1 MMNPMDKLEPCRC
14 LTAETRTLAVTG
26 ATLVVTGALLVKTRT
41 LAATGATLVATDL
54 EHPQKLQ
61 PLSAPPML
69 QAEHKGQLK
78 RTAKALQVRTT
89 RSGRC
94 FPMPSDIRMRYFFF
108 PRVRTPCGHG
118 AQVIIEGREVQSDG
132 GEKNKDNP
140 TTNQTNQTTAN
151 HSPQAESP
159 PSCSLS
165 SVLR

>member
-108 PRVRTPCGHG
+108 HEYGRRVGMVPRSSLKEGKYNQMVEKRTKTT
-118 AQVIIEGREVQSDG
+118 QQQT
-132 GEKNKDNP
+132 KP
-140 TTNQTNQTTAN
+140 TKQQQTTA
-151 HSPQAESP
+151 HRQ
-159 PSCSLS
+159 SLHHL
-165 SVLR
+165 VVFPLC